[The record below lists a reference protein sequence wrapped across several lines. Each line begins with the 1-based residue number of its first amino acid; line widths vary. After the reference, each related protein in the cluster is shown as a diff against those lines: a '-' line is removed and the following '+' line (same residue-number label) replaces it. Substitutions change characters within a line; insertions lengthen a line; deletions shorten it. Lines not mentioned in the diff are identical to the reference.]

1 MLESVSPVSLR
12 VLKTMLRSIQ
22 LSFVVLVLLVPG
34 MVPAA
39 EAQTTTATC
48 SPADMTGAWV
58 TQPNGFFTQGPVAG
72 PFGATGVLI
81 FDGATRFGGVASSS
95 FNGHVI
101 FPFGAD
107 GSYTLT
113 PDCHLAVFEETL
125 RIRFDGWLANNKTEV
140 LFFEPDATSISINHL
155 QRQNIATCS
164 AQSVGGIWTMVVS
177 GYNIITQGR
186 YASDT
191 HMTLDGKGGLTG
203 TAFVSTDGL
212 ITENKY
218 TGTYTVNQDCSMN
231 FQLLEDTGLV
241 LGYYA
246 SLFDNTNQFYVI
258 SNNEGLVLLGYAK
271 RP

>member
-1 MLESVSPVSLR
+1 
-12 VLKTMLRSIQ
+12 
-22 LSFVVLVLLVPG
+22 
-34 MVPAA
+34 
-39 EAQTTTATC
+39 
-48 SPADMTGAWV
+48 
-58 TQPNGFFTQGPVAG
+58 
-72 PFGATGVLI
+72 
-81 FDGATRFGGVASSS
+81 
-95 FNGHVI
+95 
-101 FPFGAD
+101 
-107 GSYTLT
+107 
-113 PDCHLAVFEETL
+113 
-125 RIRFDGWLANNKTEV
+125 
-140 LFFEPDATSISINHL
+140 
-155 QRQNIATCS
+155 
-164 AQSVGGIWTMVVS
+164 MVVS

-218 TGTYTVNQDCSMN
+218 TGTYTVNQDCSVN